1 MALHQLSEVFL
12 SVQKNNLDISKKTKD
27 HNYQTTVSH
36 NIRYSTDGN
45 DINSDD
51 ESPISIDSESCDS
64 DDQPEPDMDYQKELL
79 SRMMY
84 YGEYENSEI
93 STPISKKPEVPAG
106 ESTPLASSTMIKDCS
121 KSMVRNNTRRKNR
134 STPLASSTMMEDLL
148 ADIEANHPEE
158 QTTTDG
164 SILTWS
170 IDDSTETKSLQQ
182 YYKRHF
188 DVSSYDWSTS
198 DGELS
203 TGFWTGTDADLSTIF
218 STSDNL
224 FSTYDSEMTS
234 SEIYNSNCKFPRT
247 STSCDLLRNTGS
259 KATSDV
265 DEQKKIPN
273 GKQPISRLLFLI
285 RTIKKNL
292 TKKRPSKSRR

>member
-12 SVQKNNLDISKKTKD
+12 SVQKNNLNISKKTND

-36 NIRYSTDGN
+36 NISYSTDGN
-45 DINSDD
+45 DIDSVDD
-51 ESPISIDSESCDS
+51 SPILIDSESCDS
-64 DDQPEPDMDYQKELL
+64 DDQSEPDMDYQKELL

-93 STPISKKPEVPAG
+93 STSISKKPEVPAD
-106 ESTPLASSTMIKDCS
+106 ESTPLASSTMVKDCS
-121 KSMVRNNTRRKNR
+121 KSMVRNNTRRKDR

-148 ADIEANHPEE
+148 AEIEANQPEE

-170 IDDSTETKSLQQ
+170 IDDNTETNSLQQ

-198 DGELS
+198 DCELS
-203 TGFWTGTDADLSTIF
+203 TGFWMGTDADLST
-218 STSDNL
+218 SDSL
-224 FSTYDSEMTS
+224 TSTYDSEITS
-234 SEIYNSNCKFPRT
+234 TEIYNSNCKFPRT
-247 STSCDLLRNTGS
+247 STSCDLLRNTGN
-259 KATSDV
+259 KAANDV
-265 DEQKKIPN
+265 DEQKKRQN

>member
-1 MALHQLSEVFL
+1 
-12 SVQKNNLDISKKTKD
+12 
-27 HNYQTTVSH
+27 
-36 NIRYSTDGN
+36 
-45 DINSDD
+45 
-51 ESPISIDSESCDS
+51 
-64 DDQPEPDMDYQKELL
+64 
-79 SRMMY
+79 
-84 YGEYENSEI
+84 
-93 STPISKKPEVPAG
+93 
-106 ESTPLASSTMIKDCS
+106 
-121 KSMVRNNTRRKNR
+121 
-134 STPLASSTMMEDLL
+134 MMEDLL

-224 FSTYDSEMTS
+224 FST
-234 SEIYNSNCKFPRT
+234 FPRT